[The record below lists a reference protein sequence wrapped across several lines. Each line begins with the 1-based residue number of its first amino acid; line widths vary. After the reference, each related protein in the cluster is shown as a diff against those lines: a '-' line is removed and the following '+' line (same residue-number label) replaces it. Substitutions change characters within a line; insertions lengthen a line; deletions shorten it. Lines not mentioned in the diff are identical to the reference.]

1 MRKQN
6 EYDEDFFGD
15 DEWMDDSPLDVITQ
29 RSKAND
35 TSKQYQ
41 EPYVD
46 EDYGGLDFEDEFAE
60 EMDEDDF
67 LIDLDDEEF
76 SLDDRYSENDYT
88 AAAGARKLKKR
99 RRGLKVFFV
108 VVELICIFTLSVG
121 IWAADFY
128 FDRRSEFN
136 ENIVDKTYEKEKITI
151 NEGVEK
157 KIANGFTNIAVFG
170 IDTRTAAFESGVN
183 TDTII
188 IVSINNETKEVKMV
202 SVYRDTY
209 LRIADSVGQAT
220 YAKANS
226 AYCMGGI
233 ENAIS
238 MLNTNLD
245 LNIEN
250 YAVVNFSGVA
260 KLIDLLGGVD
270 VKLTDE
276 EVSQLNFH
284 LMDSRLSTG
293 MKSDDVQGSGWQ
305 HLNGL
310 QATTYCR
317 IRKTTFYDEVTNEPI
332 SDDFGRTARQRL
344 VISKMVDKAKKAGVK
359 KTLKIAQKILTPKN
373 EDEKLLTTSFTF
385 DEIMEMIPIL
395 LKFNIAGSQGFPS
408 VYRGAEIAGSV
419 VVPRGLA
426 YNVTQMHK
434 FLFDDKDYEPT
445 NSVNMISDQIINITG
460 IQSET
465 EPVAED
471 DNDNSNE

>member
-6 EYDEDFFGD
+6 EYDEDFYGD
-15 DEWMDDSPLDVITQ
+15 DERMEDSPLDVITQ
-29 RSKAND
+29 RSKAR
-35 TSKQYQ
+35 
-41 EPYVD
+41 D
-46 EDYGGLDFEDEFAE
+46 EVFDFEDEYQDEYQDEFSDE
-60 EMDEDDF
+60 SDDEDY
-67 LIDLDDEEF
+67 LIDLDDEDF
-76 SLDDRYSENDYT
+76 SLEDRYSEEDYT
-88 AAAGARKLKKR
+88 EATGKKKLKKR
-99 RRGLKVFFV
+99 RRGLKIFFL

-128 FDRRSEFN
+128 FDRRSDFN
-136 ENIVDKTYEKEKITI
+136 ENVADQTYAKEKITI

-157 KIANGFTNIAVFG
+157 KIANGYTNIAVFG

-250 YAVVNFSGVA
+250 YAVINFAGVA

-270 VKLTDE
+270 VKLTEE
-276 EVSQLNFH
+276 EVNQLNLH
-284 LMDSRLSTG
+284 LMDSRLATG
-293 MKSDDVQGSGWQ
+293 MKSDDVQGAGWQ

-317 IRKTTFYDEVTNEPI
+317 IRYTTFYDEETNEPI
-332 SDDFGRTARQRL
+332 TDDFGRTARQRL

-359 KTLKIAQKILTPKN
+359 KTLKIAQKILTPKD

-385 DEIMEMIPIL
+385 DEIMDMIPIL
-395 LKFNIAGSQGFPS
+395 LEFNIAGSQGFPS

-426 YNVTQMHK
+426 YNVTQMHR

-445 NSVNMISDQIINITG
+445 NAVYAISDQIINITG

-465 EPVAED
+465 ESLPEDSSD
-471 DNDNSNE
+471 DNKDSEE

>member
-1 MRKQN
+1 MRKHN
-6 EYDEDFFGD
+6 EYDEEYYGD
-15 DEWMDDSPLDVITQ
+15 DEWMEDSPLEVITQ
-29 RSKAND
+29 KSRSGNQSD
-35 TSKQYQ
+35 RYHDNLLDD
-41 EPYVD
+41 EYEDFDFDD
-46 EDYGGLDFEDEFAE
+46 EDLSE
-60 EMDEDDF
+60 EDDF
-67 LIDLDDEEF
+67 LIDLDDEF
-76 SLDDRYSENDYT
+76 SLDDRYSEEDY
-88 AAAGARKLKKR
+88 ASYEGNKKLKKR
-99 RRGLKVFFV
+99 RRGLKIFFV
-108 VVELICIFTLSVG
+108 VVELVCIFTLSVG

-128 FDRRSEFN
+128 FDKRSDFN
-136 ENIVDKTYEKEKITI
+136 NNIVDKNYEKEKITI

-157 KIANGFTNIAVFG
+157 KIANGYTNIAVFG
-170 IDTRTAAFESGVN
+170 IDTRTTAFESGVN

-209 LRIADSVGQAT
+209 LRIADSAGQAT
-220 YAKANS
+220 YSKANS
-226 AYCMGGI
+226 AYCMGGV

-250 YAVVNFSGVA
+250 YAIVNFSGVA

-270 VKLTDE
+270 VNLTEE

-317 IRKTTFYDEVTNEPI
+317 IRKTTFYDEVTGEAI
-332 SDDFGRTARQRL
+332 TDDFGRTARQRL
-344 VISKMVDKAKKAGVK
+344 IISKMVDKAKKAGVK
-359 KTLKIAQKILTPKN
+359 KTLKIAEKVLNPKN

-395 LKFNIAGSQGFPS
+395 LEFNIAGSQGFPQS
-408 VYRGAEIAGSV
+408 HLGADIAGSV

-434 FLFDDKDYEPT
+434 FLFEDQDYEPT
-445 NSVNMISDQIINITG
+445 NAVNTISEQIVNITG
-460 IQSET
+460 IQPET
-465 EPVAED
+465 ESVPESS
-471 DNDNSNE
+471 ND